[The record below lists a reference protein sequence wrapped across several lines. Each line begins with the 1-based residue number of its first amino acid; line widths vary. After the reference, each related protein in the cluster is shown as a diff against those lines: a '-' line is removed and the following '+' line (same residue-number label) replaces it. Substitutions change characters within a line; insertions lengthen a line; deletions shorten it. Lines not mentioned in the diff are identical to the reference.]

1 MTQGYTKPKKKV
13 DIRLQCV
20 IIVVQIEKRERENM
34 TLSKGVIANMFSDA
48 EMMEIGQ
55 VCRLLTPS
63 SETETG
69 FAQVEVTRLTAEY
82 FTVENV

>member
-1 MTQGYTKPKKKV
+1 
-13 DIRLQCV
+13 
-20 IIVVQIEKRERENM
+20 M

-48 EMMEIGQ
+48 EMMELGQ

>member
-1 MTQGYTKPKKKV
+1 
-13 DIRLQCV
+13 
-20 IIVVQIEKRERENM
+20 M
-34 TLSKGVIANMFSDA
+34 TLNKGAIINMFDDA